1 MFILH
6 ILGTLLVPGNSW
18 KISLNY
24 AKYLN
29 EEFSLIGQLNW
40 GKYVVDTL
48 LLGLDEF
55 QSKLSYPAGDFN
67 FLVMHCLDMVDL
79 EGLEAATAPTCGYWD
94 DGRVSNAVK
103 MMKGANGDW
112 KFKLKS
118 REGLKRL
125 PLSEN
130 PWIDELFESVPK
142 QPTQEVASSSAP
154 GVGAIH
160 LDGLKDS
167 WVQMV
172 DESSAD
178 LTQLALLKAIAE
190 AEVKNRMDLIRTLR
204 AECTL
209 WEAREAVVMQV
220 IEKKND
226 EKIEDENKNDDD
238 DKEKSEEEEE
248 DDDDYADEAN
258 DNDEDKDEDEDDL
271 VPDNP
276 IQDKGEKAD
285 KAVDDKKEDSSSSEE
300 SSELEESSS
309 SEDDDSDDDD
319 QNDEEYK
326 DKAVTPGV
334 GGSFYL
340 VGRRSSFDNYRLPH
354 PRTLTHRHLMTVM
367 ERAPTLGI

>member
-6 ILGTLLVPGNSW
+6 SLGTLLVPGNSW

-190 AEVKNRMDLIRTLR
+190 AEVKNRMDLIRTLQ

-209 WEAREAVVMQV
+209 WEAREAVVM
-220 IEKKND
+220 
-226 EKIEDENKNDDD
+226 
-238 DKEKSEEEEE
+238 
-248 DDDDYADEAN
+248 
-258 DNDEDKDEDEDDL
+258 
-271 VPDNP
+271 
-276 IQDKGEKAD
+276 
-285 KAVDDKKEDSSSSEE
+285 
-300 SSELEESSS
+300 
-309 SEDDDSDDDD
+309 
-319 QNDEEYK
+319 
-326 DKAVTPGV
+326 
-334 GGSFYL
+334 
-340 VGRRSSFDNYRLPH
+340 
-354 PRTLTHRHLMTVM
+354 
-367 ERAPTLGI
+367 